1 MSPAHPLRSFAEDL
15 VVFRQLTAP
24 AERAEFT
31 ALMKRAYAQQM
42 SSCAFVQRSPE
53 RQVSARI
60 RRLCEAAL
68 PHRDRVYRR
77 HDSRPVHSPTAAIR
91 VEETRM
97 TLSAKLR
104 GLYAI
109 TDTQLIP
116 RQRFIETV
124 EAAVRGGATMVQL
137 REKDTPPEEVI
148 RLGRD
153 LLAVTR
159 RYGALLI
166 INDHPS
172 VAKAVGADGAHVGR
186 EDPPVHEARA
196 LLGPEAIIGAS
207 CYGDVTRAM
216 AAEQEGADYVAF
228 GTPFPSPTK
237 AKRTD
242 ISLGIFGEVKQRVKV
257 PVFAIG
263 GITID
268 NARQVI
274 DAGADG
280 IAVVSGVFAAADVE
294 AAAHALAQLFAEEKP

>member
-1 MSPAHPLRSFAEDL
+1 MPQIQPPA
-15 VVFRQLTAP
+15 
-24 AERAEFT
+24 
-31 ALMKRAYAQQM
+31 
-42 SSCAFVQRSPE
+42 
-53 RQVSARI
+53 
-60 RRLCEAAL
+60 
-68 PHRDRVYRR
+68 
-77 HDSRPVHSPTAAIR
+77 AAISVEDVR
-91 VEETRM
+91 V
-97 TLSAKLR
+97 SVHAKLR
-104 GLYAI
+104 GLYVI
-109 TDTQLIP
+109 TDTRLIP
-116 RQRFIETV
+116 RQRFVETV

-137 REKDTPPEEVI
+137 REKESSQEEVI
-148 RLGRD
+148 RLGRE

-166 INDHPS
+166 INDHPA

-186 EDPPVHEARA
+186 EDPPVTETRA

-207 CYGDVTRAM
+207 CYGDVARAA

-237 AKRTD
+237 TKRTD
-242 ISLGIFGEVKQRVKV
+242 ISLGIFRQVQQRVKV

-280 IAVVSGVFAAADVE
+280 IAVVSAVFGAPDVE
-294 AAAHALAQLFAEEKP
+294 AAARALAQLFA